1 MHIIMWRLAQQ
12 SESFSSCLCAE
23 KAAADPLF
31 TYVLF
36 DDSRNCFL
44 IEQYV
49 VYIFLNVRSL
59 NIVILHQPF
68 KFESRPAASATGRGF
83 NPRREHKPSNGKSQ

>member
-1 MHIIMWRLAQQ
+1 MWRLAQQ

-44 IEQYV
+44 IEQYD

-68 KFESRPAASATGRGF
+68 KFESRTAVSATGRGF
-83 NPRREHKPSNGKSQ
+83 NPHRRQHKFSNGESQ